1 MPGAAGSVAVEVEDP
16 LDGDGTT
23 GDPLTVTPDFGF
35 PLLGVTVM
43 THQRL
48 LTHRPLAPA
57 DGGSSVE
64 RAEVGV
70 EGGCK

>member
-43 THQRL
+43 THKGFAHIGLSR
-48 LTHRPLAPA
+48 PA

-64 RAEVGV
+64 RAERS
-70 EGGCK
+70 